1 MKTNKKLQLN
11 KEKIT
16 QLNQEGMFGIMGG
29 NDNRCSGPGY
39 VEGGLVACTY
49 TDSCPFTEGES
60 HCVCQMTN
68 TCNDKTHERTV
79 CVTTIYLS

>member
-11 KEKIT
+11 KERIT

-39 VEGGLVACTY
+39 VEGGLVACTH
-49 TDSCPFTEGES
+49 TRSCPYTEDIS
-60 HCVCQMTN
+60 CTCLIVMTED
-68 TCNDKTHERTV
+68 CAGKTHQPTV
-79 CVTTIYLS
+79 CNTTVYI